1 MTPEPETPAGARS
14 SLRVVPLFPLP
25 NLWLFPSVVLP
36 LHVFEERYRQMIE
49 DSLDGVGRLVLGTI
63 QAGHELDSA
72 GSPPVYPVAGLGEIG
87 RHERT
92 EDGRFN
98 ILLVGLQRVFVREV
112 PSERLYRKVEVRPAA
127 EIPVPTESEAGLRAD
142 LLAALRERTAD
153 LPEIPPQFSV
163 SHLADMLILRMP
175 LSHDVLNGLYCELDT
190 HKRGRL
196 ALEQHASRPKGQKS

>member
-1 MTPEPETPAGARS
+1 MIPDPETPAGAS

-72 GSPPVYPVAGLGEIG
+72 GSPPIYPVAGLGEIG
-87 RHERT
+87 RHERV

-112 PSERLYRKVEVRPAA
+112 PSERRYRKVEVRPAI
-127 EIPVPTESEAGLRAD
+127 ETPVPTEMEAGLRTD
-142 LLAALRERTAD
+142 LLSALKERTTD

-175 LSHDVLNGLYCELDT
+175 LPHDVLNGLYCELDAQ
-190 HKRGRL
+190 KRGRL
-196 ALEQHASRPKGQKS
+196 ALEQHTSRPKGPKG

>member
-72 GSPPVYPVAGLGEIG
+72 GSPPVFAARIAGA
-87 RHERT
+87 R
-92 EDGRFN
+92 
-98 ILLVGLQRVFVREV
+98 
-112 PSERLYRKVEVRPAA
+112 
-127 EIPVPTESEAGLRAD
+127 
-142 LLAALRERTAD
+142 
-153 LPEIPPQFSV
+153 
-163 SHLADMLILRMP
+163 
-175 LSHDVLNGLYCELDT
+175 
-190 HKRGRL
+190 
-196 ALEQHASRPKGQKS
+196 